1 MTWPGLYLGIDPG
14 KRTGACWIL
23 VNKSDISLNFYYD
36 IPGGDEGLIAWWN
49 AQHMQY
55 DAQDITCIFEGF
67 TTREGKYGIDH
78 TPERVIGAL
87 KALAS
92 RDGVDLIERPPA
104 GRKRQVPDEV
114 LKRMGLYLP
123 GEPNR
128 NAREA
133 VRHVVAYLKS
143 QKHPTVLEAFNDHD
157 K

>member
-1 MTWPGLYLGIDPG
+1 MMRSGLYLGIDPG
-14 KRTGACWIL
+14 KRTGACWIM
-23 VNKSDISLNFYYD
+23 VNKGGISLNSYYD
-36 IPGGDEGLIAWWN
+36 IPGGVEGFVQWWG

-55 DAQDITCIFEGF
+55 DAQDITCIYEGF
-67 TTREGKYGIDH
+67 TTREGKFGIDH

-92 RDGVDLIERPPA
+92 RDGVDLIERAPA

-114 LKRMGLYLP
+114 LKSMGLHLA
-123 GEPNR
+123 GERNR

-143 QKHPTVLEAFNDHD
+143 QKHPAVLAAFDA
-157 K
+157 

>member
-14 KRTGACWIL
+14 KRTGACWII
-23 VNKSDISLNFYYD
+23 VNKSDILLNSYYD
-36 IPGGDEGLIAWWN
+36 IPGGDEGFIAWWDERKYF
-49 AQHMQY
+49 ME
-55 DAQDITCIFEGF
+55 DVTCIYEGF
-67 TTREGKYGIDH
+67 TTREGKFGIDH

-87 KALAS
+87 KALAA

-114 LKRMGLYLP
+114 LRRLGMYLP
-123 GEPNR
+123 GEPSR

-143 QKHPTVLEAFNDHD
+143 QKHPTVLEAFSG
-157 K
+157 